1 MKKKNLKHYRSAF
14 SHIDEDQ
21 FNRIQ
26 NYLKENPLNKNQ
38 VQKFKEAILTHKE
51 YSSWVTI
58 VFYAIPEPTPRP
70 KFGNSRF
77 YVKNSDSNRT
87 FMNKFYSLE
96 QANLPH
102 ITGECALDLD
112 LYFPIPKSFNRVDTL
127 LAEIGMLRPAKRP
140 DWDNL
145 GKTYSD
151 MIQPYILEDD
161 GFIVDSTVRKFYS
174 LKPRIEIT
182 LRY

>member
-140 DWDNL
+140 AVCASAAGDLAGESGRHGTDRGNGASDADRRAL
-145 GKTYSD
+145 GAGGGPLPD
-151 MIQPYILEDD
+151 QA
-161 GFIVDSTVRKFYS
+161 G
-174 LKPRIEIT
+174 
-182 LRY
+182 